1 MNLQIEPATTR
12 DLGAL
17 LQWRMEV
24 LHAVFSI
31 PFDTPIDALREANRR
46 YYETELPRGGH
57 LACFARLD
65 GVRAG
70 CGGVCFYP
78 EMPSPDN
85 PTGRCAYLMNIY
97 TKPAFRGRGVGR
109 AVVGWLVN
117 EAKRRGISKIYLETS
132 DAGRALYRALG
143 FVDMPDML
151 KLPQAKTP
159 GGTQP

>member
-1 MNLQIEPATTR
+1 MNLQIEPATPR

-31 PFDTPIDALREANRR
+31 PIDTPLDALREANRR
-46 YYETELPRGGH
+46 YYETELPAAGTSPALRGST
-57 LACFARLD
+57 AC
-65 GVRAG
+65 GAG

-97 TKPAFRGRGVGR
+97 TKPAFRGGASAAR
-109 AVVGWLVN
+109 
-117 EAKRRGISKIYLETS
+117 SS
-132 DAGRALYRALG
+132 
-143 FVDMPDML
+143 
-151 KLPQAKTP
+151 
-159 GGTQP
+159 GGS